1 MSKQLFWNGKS
12 DENWSNSLEWLKWV
26 YFHYIKSKATNCTDL
41 FADLA
46 MDWLSVKIQTEE
58 ELELLVL
65 LSKLLHSLYLKCT
78 CFTCAE
84 KISRIHLVDSALNT
98 IFKFLIK
105 DQTTKHRVCWTFL
118 RIVPINNQKFDSFP
132 KFIRGQPCSKH
143 IVEVSGW
150 SVKPT
155 KKGLIRP
162 WWYTCKIKL
171 KSIQFDPPTTHPVL
185 AADVHRERESES
197 VRGKSS
203 SSGRPGRLTTRT
215 KFRRKHHRVQ
225 SKPQHTLQFLLTFFF
240 LPSHGP
246 TRPGNEFRRRKVESN

>member
-171 KSIQFDPPTTHPVL
+171 KINSVWPPPPNNTSFPGGGCSQ
-185 AADVHRERESES
+185 RERARAWGENPHQVAAWRAGPSS
-197 VRGKSS
+197 VWSTTGFSPNHSTHSNSS
-203 SSGRPGRLTTRT
+203 SR
-215 KFRRKHHRVQ
+215 
-225 SKPQHTLQFLLTFFF
+225 FFF
-240 LPSHGP
+240 ALSW
-246 TRPGNEFRRRKVESN
+246 TNSPGKWISTAKGGK